1 MTERSGEPSGE
12 SQRVA
17 RDYQRYAESPL
28 KQRSWSDRN
37 PGNVAI
43 RAELLSTVFDAA
55 GDSIRAATEI
65 LDIGCGSGWWL
76 EQLSS
81 DASAK
86 LHGLELLPERADAAA
101 RRVPQAQ
108 IAVGDAR
115 ELHYEDGHFTVVTL
129 FTVLSSLAGAPDAH
143 TVLRE
148 ARRVLAPG
156 GVLLIWEPRVANPF
170 NPSTRLIGRSLL
182 RPALAGMEM
191 QTRTT
196 TVFPPLSRRLGRR
209 TQTLYPRL
217 AGIPALRT
225 HRLVCARARDR

>member
-1 MTERSGEPSGE
+1 MTERRTEPSGE

-17 RDYQRYAESPL
+17 RDYRRYAESPL
-28 KQRSWSDRN
+28 KQRSWSERN

-43 RAELLSTVFDAA
+43 RAELVGAAFDAA

-81 DASAK
+81 DATAK

-101 RRVPQAQ
+101 RRVPHAE

-115 ELHYEDGHFTVVTL
+115 ELHYEDGRFTVVTL
-129 FTVLSSLAGAPDAH
+129 FTVLSSLAGAPDAQ
-143 TVLRE
+143 TAILE

-156 GVLLIWEPRVANPF
+156 GRLLIWEPRVANPF
-170 NPSTRLIGRSLL
+170 NPSTMLIGRRSLSS
-182 RPALAGMEM
+182 ALAGMDV

-196 TVFPPLSRRLGRR
+196 TVFPPLARRLGRR
-209 TQTLYPRL
+209 TQALYPRL
-217 AGIPALRT
+217 ARIRALRT
-225 HRLVCARARDR
+225 HRLVCARA